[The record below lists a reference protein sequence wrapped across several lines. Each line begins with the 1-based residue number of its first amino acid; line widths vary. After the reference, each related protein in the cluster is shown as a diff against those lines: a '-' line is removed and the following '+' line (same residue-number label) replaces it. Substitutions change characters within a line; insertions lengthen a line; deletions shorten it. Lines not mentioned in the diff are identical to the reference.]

1 MERAEKRVKLEKPDL
16 ETQNSSS
23 GSQKSEGGGVE
34 SDTDSISQ
42 AGSNS
47 HMGEETDDVK
57 NTDNEINVPM
67 DYTVNDRINVFY
79 GRGKTMRTYEAKVE
93 ITL

>member
-1 MERAEKRVKLEKPDL
+1 MEKAEKRVKLEKPDL
-16 ETQNSSS
+16 ETQHSSS
-23 GSQKSEGGGVE
+23 GSQKSEVGGIE

-47 HMGEETDDVK
+47 HIGEETDDVK
-57 NTDNEINVPM
+57 NTDNAINVPM

-93 ITL
+93 IKL